1 MVLSDNGL
9 LSRGKS
15 SIMYDSPNLEETSL
29 ALSLP
34 DLIYRRMVTIE
45 TPKAS
50 AASLNV

>member
-1 MVLSDNGL
+1 M
-9 LSRGKS
+9 GKS
-15 SIMYDSPNLEETSL
+15 SIMYDSPNLEGTSL

-34 DLIYRRMVTIE
+34 DLIYRRTVTVD